1 MKNKLLNRKKNPLQ
15 ILVSCALLVAM
26 SIVLSR
32 YLSISIGMGIRISL
46 GNLPII
52 ISSLMFGPFAG
63 ACVGFAADFIGAT
76 VLTGTTP
83 ANYNPFLMIGP
94 VLMGVIPW
102 LLRVILYRR
111 KRVKHTLPALAS
123 ITIITHICTSVLVT
137 TTILNY
143 FFMNFEGLAFWSY
156 MGTRALI
163 YIPTAM
169 VEAVAIFALLKAHAV
184 KIKNM
189 TPGYKMSYEATTTYI
204 HSVSWKGS
212 RLGLSRITKLMQK
225 LGNPQDSLKFVHVAG
240 TNGKGS
246 VCSMV
251 NSVLLEAG
259 YKVGLFTSPYMY
271 RFNERIQLNSQPI
284 SDEDLAEVTSY
295 VRTFADEMKDSPT
308 EFELITAIA
317 LEYFKRKECD
327 IVVFEVGMG
336 GLLDSTNVISTPLV
350 SVITKIDMDHV
361 KELGPTLSDITRA
374 KAGIIKENSMVVAT
388 YDCTGVIEATC
399 REKGCRLITM
409 DDSRI
414 EVLDSSP
421 CGNTINYKDYKNI
434 SIPLAGIYQATN
446 TAIAL
451 EVLTVLCD
459 SFNITR
465 ENIVDGLAK
474 VCWPGRFEI
483 MKKEPMFLYDG
494 AHNMHGLKAT
504 LDSFSN
510 YFNDKKLIILTGMMS
525 DKDVTHMVELLAT
538 CAKKVI
544 TTRPDNPRSLNPN
557 ELARKFLAS
566 NACVQGLFTPSDV
579 YITENVHDAIK
590 KAFEVADSDDII
602 CALGSLYMYKDIKGE
617 LEND

>member
-1 MKNKLLNRKKNPLQ
+1 MKKPRMKNKKNPVLA
-15 ILVSCALLVAM
+15 LVYCAMLASM

-32 YLSISIGMGIRISL
+32 YLSISVGMGIRISL

-52 ISSLMFGPFAG
+52 ISGLMFGPFAG
-63 ACVGFAADFIGAT
+63 AAVGFAADFIGAT

-83 ANYNPFLMIGP
+83 ANYNPFLMAGP
-94 VLMGVIPW
+94 ILMGILPW
-102 LLRVILYRR
+102 LVRVIFYGK

-123 ITIITHICTSVLVT
+123 ITLITHMCTSVLIT
-137 TTILNY
+137 TPILNY
-143 FFMNFEGLAFWSY
+143 FFMNFEGVAFWSFL
-156 MGTRALI
+156 GTRALI
-163 YIPTAM
+163 YAATAI
-169 VEAVAIFALLKAHAV
+169 VEAVAIFALLKARAV

-212 RLGLSRITKLMQK
+212 RLGLSRITELMQK

-259 YKVGLFTSPYMY
+259 YTVGLFTSPYMY
-271 RFNERIQLNSQPI
+271 RFNERIQLNSEPI

-295 VRTFADEMKDSPT
+295 VRAFADEMKDSPT

-327 IVVFEVGMG
+327 VVVFEVGMG

-361 KELGPTLSDITRA
+361 KELGPTLADITRA
-374 KAGIIKENSMVVAT
+374 KAGIIKDGGIVVAT
-388 YDCTGVIEATC
+388 ADPTGVIKETVASRNC
-399 REKGCRLITM
+399 QLFTM
-409 DDSRI
+409 DDDAI
-414 EVLDSSP
+414 EVIESSV

-434 SIPLAGIYQATN
+434 TVPLAGIYQATN

-451 EVLTVLCD
+451 EVLTVLRGML
-459 SFNITR
+459 NISL
-465 ENIVDGLAK
+465 ENIVTGLEN
-474 VCWPGRFEI
+474 VSWPGRFEI
-483 MKKEPMFLYDG
+483 MKKEPLFLYDG
-494 AHNMHGLKAT
+494 AHNMHGLNAT
-504 LDSFSN
+504 LASLDK
-510 YFNDKKLIILTGMMS
+510 YFQGRKFIVLTGMMA

-538 CAKKVI
+538 CCQKVV
-544 TTRPDNPRSLNPN
+544 TTRPDNPRALDPA
-557 ELARKFLAS
+557 ELADKFRATK
-566 NACVQGLFTPSDV
+566 ACLGGAFSPDDV
-579 YITENVHDAIK
+579 YVTGNIHDAII
-590 KAFEVADSDDII
+590 KAHEIAGENDII

-617 LEND
+617 LKND

>member
-374 KAGIIKENSMVVAT
+374 KAGIIKGNSMVVAT

-557 ELARKFLAS
+557 ELAQKFLAS

>member
-1 MKNKLLNRKKNPLQ
+1 M
-15 ILVSCALLVAM
+15 
-26 SIVLSR
+26 
-32 YLSISIGMGIRISL
+32 
-46 GNLPII
+46 
-52 ISSLMFGPFAG
+52 
-63 ACVGFAADFIGAT
+63 GFAADFIGAT